1 MDVVRLG
8 KNGQILLPKA
18 VLKRLGLS
26 GEALLLVDVTSEGS
40 LVLRPAGVYPIEVYS
55 EKRAREFLTE
65 DRITSR
71 ERRRITRRSR
81 PKT

>member
-8 KNGQILLPKA
+8 KKGQISLPKA

-26 GEALLLVDVTSEGS
+26 GEALLLVDVTAEGS
-40 LVLRPAGVYPIEVYS
+40 IVLRPAGVYPIEVYS
-55 EKRAREFLTE
+55 EKRVREFQAE

-71 ERRRITRRSR
+71 ESRRITRRSR
-81 PKT
+81 KTT

>member
-40 LVLRPAGVYPIEVYS
+40 LVLRPAGAYPIEVYS